1 MKTLRAT
8 LTLTGARCLSL
19 NRIPT
24 KDGTT
29 CVFKV
34 KGPFSPAMAD
44 TLRCR
49 NQAFTLNDN
58 PYPFVTSFKLDHEIS
73 SCELAILGHGSL
85 QPTIVT
91 GFEIA
96 PSAAADADGS
106 LELHFRMK
114 FLGKTKELNAIFDA
128 VDNNPFDL
136 ALIGLQ
142 ENLFDSEPSKVDGPA
157 GGTRI
162 DMGAPQEPPNPLVQA
177 MMDGEKGLVEEAI
190 RNGSSLDEV
199 NAAAVKAGRR
209 KVHVI

>member
-73 SCELAILGHGSL
+73 SCELAILGHGPL

-162 DMGAPQEPPNPLVQA
+162 DMGEEPGALVKA
-177 MMDGEKGLVEEAI
+177 MMDGESGLVDEAI
-190 RNGSSLDEV
+190 ETGSSLEE
-199 NAAAVKAGRR
+199 AAAGIVAARNRTSKAN
-209 KVHVI
+209 